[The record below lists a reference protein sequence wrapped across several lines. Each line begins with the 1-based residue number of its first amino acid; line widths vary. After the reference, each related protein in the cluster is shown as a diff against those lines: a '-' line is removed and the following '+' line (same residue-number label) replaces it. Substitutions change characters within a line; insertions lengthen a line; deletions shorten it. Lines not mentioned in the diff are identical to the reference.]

1 MRGLI
6 FVLLLTGWLSG
17 LWAEQVPE
25 MYLAQ
30 SNIRDQKTG
39 EVTPEPRAG
48 GLSGFAEVPW
58 KSKFSEVKARFKN
71 LSAAAIPT
79 DRIEIIT
86 EEKNKSILVRRN
98 DVLYRYNFYRTPFE
112 VARLANHELKEEEY
126 EQQEAQLYH
135 VQVTFTP
142 IARNLIGERIEKSH
156 GAKTKSTVS
165 DKTLEGADVWELPG
179 GLILQW
185 VQPYKKLTFTRT
197 VDFLSD
203 ELAKQIMKEYQDYF
217 DAREKWILK
226 NILLY

>member
-1 MRGLI
+1 MRALFLLIAAGFCAGL
-6 FVLLLTGWLSG
+6 S
-17 LWAEQVPE
+17 AEPDYPE
-25 MYLAQ
+25 MFLAQ
-30 SNIRDQKTG
+30 SNIQDQKTG
-39 EVTPEPRAG
+39 EVPAQPRPG

-58 KSKFSEVKARFKN
+58 KTNYSEVKARFKN
-71 LSAAAIPT
+71 LSAAAVPEE
-79 DRIEIIT
+79 RVEIIT

-112 VARLANHELKEEEY
+112 VARLTNHELKQEEH
-126 EQQEAQLYH
+126 EQKEAQLYH

-142 IARNLIGERIEKSH
+142 IARDLIGARIEKSH

-165 DKTLEGADVWELPG
+165 DKTMEGADVWELPG